1 MYLANTYIFISNTN
15 ICIGSMYIYYSISYI
30 YIYIS
35 ITYMYFVNT
44 YFSIVSTYISIR
56 IIYICT
62 YIHYWISYTI
72 PILWIG
78 ALRFFQ
84 EKCVGGLQLLL
95 ILTQMQII
103 MFITL
108 SLAAFQQDSKPY
120 KKAAHLPEV
129 SSLHPLKSSTEV
141 FQGEKT
147 LKFFASLRVNETTT
161 RSVAHDSYSGKL

>member
-1 MYLANTYIFISNTN
+1 MN
-15 ICIGSMYIYYSISYI
+15 
-30 YIYIS
+30 
-35 ITYMYFVNT
+35 FVNT
-44 YFSIVSTYISIR
+44 YISIDNTH
-56 IIYICT
+56 ICT

-72 PILWIG
+72 PVLSIG

-161 RSVAHDSYSGKL
+161 RSVAYGSYLGKL